1 MSGSPTSQPFDPYYH
16 WLGIPQTERPI
27 SFYRLLGVAQF
38 ESNAAVIE
46 SAVDQ
51 RLAFLRTKALGPHA
65 ALAEKLMSEIA
76 QARLVLLDPAKK
88 RAYDAALTEV
98 LRNQSHSAPSVTVRI
113 SGSQSPWAAGPVP
126 LESHTQGRFLQRR
139 RKSRQTDVLVALGL
153 SVGLFF
159 LVGLAVLFFRQ
170 RGASPVGDS
179 ARPSNRA
186 NLAEGP
192 RQPANGLEKEKS
204 EVAAPQPVAGPQVPV
219 PVPPEQDNLA
229 PPAAPDLLPPN
240 EPAVMPFAG
249 QHQAKRWLDKVR
261 RATVVVEGHGGQGS
275 GFLVQTATGKP
286 VVVTN
291 AHVLRDNRN
300 IRIRLFDGRE
310 FPIRQAAIL
319 EEFDLAFLA
328 VDNGDL
334 PDFLE
339 LRNELPEVSEP
350 VYAYGAPRG
359 LTGTLTTGIVSAVR
373 QSSEIR
379 EAVGDGSFDEPVR
392 MAEAHWVQ
400 TTAPISPGNSGGPLL
415 DEEGRVVGINT
426 LGFSNRL
433 GQNLNFALSS
443 VEVVRYLAAPRFA
456 DLPRWEGLFAD
467 AQPGLAGE
475 PDAQRL
481 RPETLPGSYPFE
493 SYQCRD
499 IVLPSGAVFQSGK
512 VRPPENWRQAVKSG
526 HVLVC
531 CRGRITVSMGE
542 PEPFGVRSPF
552 AFYVEYDDNEVMRAA
567 LAFEKGLL
575 NGPAILFDESGDPY
589 VIANYYRGTRTG
601 PLVVYDEE
609 QYPVLYVDFTRN
621 RKHGLVCV
629 FEQHLP
635 RWIENWKANQ
645 QVEACLVNWQ
655 AGQPQVLLQSALSN
669 PDDLALTRELM
680 AKVSRYLE
688 ALETL
693 ESEMKRDV
701 AESFRWADNEI
712 KSRRAAEFSAAAT
725 AAILARHRAREAAGA
740 AVRAEA
746 QARFQSGSSNI
757 FP

>member
-1 MSGSPTSQPFDPYYH
+1 MNGSPAPQPFDPYH
-16 WLGIPQTERPI
+16 QWLGIPQSERPI

-38 ESNAAVIE
+38 ESNEAVIE

-65 ALAEKLMSEIA
+65 AFAEKLMSEIA

-88 RAYDAALTEV
+88 QAYDAALSKV
-98 LRNQSHSAPSVTVRI
+98 LRSESQPAPSATARLP
-113 SGSQSPWAAGPVP
+113 GSQSPWAAGPVP
-126 LESHTQGRFLQRR
+126 LESYAQGRFSKSKSKSNRTNVLIALGGTAGLFLLVGIAVLLFLQRR
-139 RKSRQTDVLVALGL
+139 
-153 SVGLFF
+153 
-159 LVGLAVLFFRQ
+159 
-170 RGASPVGDS
+170 ASPVGDS
-179 ARPSNRA
+179 ARPSTRA
-186 NLAEGP
+186 HLAQAP
-192 RQPANGLEKEKS
+192 RQPANGLAKKEN
-204 EVAAPQPVAGPQVPV
+204 EVAPLRPVPGPQVFPPV
-219 PVPPEQDNLA
+219 QPEQDHLA
-229 PPAAPDLLPPN
+229 PPAAPDFPPPN
-240 EPAVMPFAG
+240 EPAFMPFAA
-249 QHQAKRWLDKVR
+249 QPHVKHWLGKVS
-261 RATVVVEGHGGQGS
+261 RATVVVEGDRGQGS
-275 GFLVQTATGKP
+275 GFLVKTSTGKP

-300 IRIRLFDGRE
+300 IRIKLFDGRQ
-310 FPIRQAAIL
+310 FSITHAAIL

-328 VDNGDL
+328 VDNVDL

-339 LRNELPEVSEP
+339 LRNELPEVSES

-359 LTGTLTTGIVSAVR
+359 LTGTLTEGIVSAVR
-373 QSSEIR
+373 QTSEIR
-379 EAVGDGSFDEPVR
+379 EVVDDGSFDEPVR
-392 MAEAHWVQ
+392 KAEAHWIQ

-426 LGFSNRL
+426 LGFNNLL

-443 VEVVRYLAAPRFA
+443 VEVVRYLASPRFA
-456 DLPRWEGLFAD
+456 PLPRGELPFAN
-467 AQPGLAGE
+467 ARPELARQ
-475 PDAQRL
+475 PDAERL
-481 RPETLPGSYPFE
+481 GPDTLPGMYPFE
-493 SYQCRD
+493 SYQCPD

-512 VRPPENWRQAVKSG
+512 VRPPELWRTAIKSG

-531 CRGRITVSMGE
+531 CRGQITVSMNGFE
-542 PEPFGVRSPF
+542 QFGVKSPF
-552 AFYVEYDDNEVMRAA
+552 AFYVEYDDNRVMRAA

-609 QYPVLYVDFTRN
+609 QYPALYVDFTRN

-629 FEQHLP
+629 FDQHLP

-645 QVEACLVNWQ
+645 QVEACLINWQ
-655 AGQPQVLLQSALSN
+655 DGQPQVVLQSALSN

-712 KSRRAAEFSAAAT
+712 KSRRAAEFSVAAT

-746 QARFQSGSSNI
+746 QARFKSGSSNI